1 VPYSVNFLCCLGPMN
16 HWAETLTLTI
26 CSWGQ
31 TPFFGEYDANGTLLW
46 SAQFGVGD
54 VQSYRVLRSNWT
66 GYPTWSPSIS
76 VVSNSSTSS
85 HDVYAS
91 WNGATEVSTWEV
103 LGSASQDGT
112 YTSLVNSTK
121 EGFETL
127 WSIPQSQT
135 GGYSFLQVRGVAAN
149 GTVLAPAAYAA
160 LNGTVLSSTSTST
173 GASAAGAS
181 ATSAASAAQSAKS
194 SAAGRSEQ
202 GMMGMAGMAVWSVVV
217 GGAAVLVSLS

>member
-1 VPYSVNFLCCLGPMN
+1 MSPCPYRRITWG
-16 HWAETLTLTI
+16 TLTLTTR
-26 CSWGQ
+26 SWGQ
-31 TPFFGEYDANGTLLW
+31 TPCFGEYDSNGTLLW

-91 WNGATEVSTWEV
+91 WNGATEVSTWEI

-127 WSIPQSQT
+127 SSIPQSQT
-135 GGYSFLQVRGVAAN
+135 GAYSFLQVRGVAAN

-173 GASAAGAS
+173 SAAGAS
-181 ATSAASAAQSAKS
+181 ATSASSAAQSAKS

-202 GMMGMAGMAVWSVVV
+202 GMMGMAAIAAWSVVV
-217 GGAAVLVSLS
+217 GGAAVLFSHY

>member
-1 VPYSVNFLCCLGPMN
+1 MSPCPYRRITWG
-16 HWAETLTLTI
+16 TLTLTTR
-26 CSWGQ
+26 SWGQ
-31 TPFFGEYDANGTLLW
+31 TPFFGEYDSNGTLLW

-91 WNGATEVSTWEV
+91 WNGATEVSTWEI
-103 LGSASQDGT
+103 LGSASQDVT

-127 WSIPQSQT
+127 STIPQSQT
-135 GGYSFLQVRGVAAN
+135 GAYSFLEVRGVAAN

-160 LNGTVLSSTSTST
+160 LNGTVLSSTSTGT
-173 GASAAGAS
+173 SAAGAS
-181 ATSAASAAQSAKS
+181 ATSASSAAQSAKS

-202 GMMGMAGMAVWSVVV
+202 CMMGMAAIAAWSVVV
-217 GGAAVLVSLS
+217 GGAAVLFSLY